1 MTNTEL
7 LKEYIEKSGLKLTHI
22 AEKMELSRSG
32 LWKKINNISS
42 FDQYEIEKM
51 CNILQIK
58 GLREKEAIFFA
69 KM

>member
-7 LKEYIEKSGLKLTHI
+7 LKEYIEKSGLKLTYI
-22 AEKMELSRSG
+22 AEKMEISRAG
-32 LWKKINNISS
+32 LWKKINNLSS

-58 GLREKEAIFFA
+58 TLRDKEAIFFA